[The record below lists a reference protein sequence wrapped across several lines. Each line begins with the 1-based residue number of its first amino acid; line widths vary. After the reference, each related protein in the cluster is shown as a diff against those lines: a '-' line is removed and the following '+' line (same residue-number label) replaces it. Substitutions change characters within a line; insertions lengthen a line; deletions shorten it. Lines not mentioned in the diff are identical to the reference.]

1 MSAALCKV
9 IDLYSHHFD
18 TKNFAFTS
26 AEQKSLALYFEAQE
40 KYDVICRA
48 KTGDGKGLVYTLA
61 AKRDFHRSYGKKLV
75 FLPFTSAVL
84 AAKDK
89 CKQCG
94 CQVCFLFTFNMD
106 SGYSLSECKNLVP
119 LRCCRSRLFWI
130 PN

>member
-89 CKQCG
+89 CKQAN
-94 CQVCFLFTFNMD
+94 VD
-106 SGYSLSECKNLVP
+106 VK
-119 LRCCRSRLFWI
+119 
-130 PN
+130 